1 MKVKQV
7 IFFLLLFS
15 IKRSN
20 LELHY
25 DQFQF
30 LDFIFTWNSGVACAS
45 LCQIIFFCGIRASLY
60 FTNKVIIY
68 IICLMFDESTCNLC
82 HSFVRLRVSY

>member
-1 MKVKQV
+1 MKVNQV
-7 IFFLLLFS
+7 IFFLLFFF

-30 LDFIFTWNSGVACAS
+30 LDFSFTWNSGVACAS
-45 LCQIIFFCGIRASLY
+45 LRQIFFSVEFMPCGISL
-60 FTNKVIIY
+60 
-68 IICLMFDESTCNLC
+68 
-82 HSFVRLRVSY
+82 

>member
-45 LCQIIFFCGIRASLY
+45 LCQIIFSVEFVPRCISLI
-60 FTNKVIIY
+60 K
-68 IICLMFDESTCNLC
+68 
-82 HSFVRLRVSY
+82 